1 MLDFTVA
8 IPTYNGASKLPF
20 VLEKLR
26 SQINTENIS
35 WEVIVV
41 DNNSRDN
48 ITEVVDNFQAKWL
61 ENVPLRYCFEAEQGL
76 AFARQKAIEES
87 KGYFVGFLDDD
98 NLAEPDW
105 VAAAVKFGQE
115 HQKAGAFGG
124 RIIGDFEVEPPE
136 NFNKIRRYL
145 AIIPN
150 RGSQPHL
157 FEPEKLRLPPG
168 AGLVVRKQAWSQW
181 VPSRLT
187 LTGRVGEVMVAGEDF
202 EALLYLHRGG
212 WEIWYNS
219 AMCIYHK
226 IPKQRLEKEYL
237 LPLAKGIG
245 LATCQ
250 LRMVNAKNW
259 QKPGIFIKTILGN
272 LKRIITL
279 FIQYRYQIKTNLVA
293 EFEFQFFWGG
303 FISPF
308 YYLKKK
314 AKNQQVVIKPK

>member
-76 AFARQKAIEES
+76 AFARQRAIEEA

-98 NLAEPDW
+98 NLPEPDW
-105 VAAAVKFGQE
+105 VSAAVKFGQE

-136 NFNKIRRYL
+136 NFNKIKRYL

-150 RGSQPHL
+150 RGSKPHL
-157 FEPEKLRLPPG
+157 FEPGILRLPPG
-168 AGLVVRKQAWSQW
+168 AGLVVRKEAWSQW
-181 VPSRLT
+181 VPARLA
-187 LTGRVGEVMVAGEDF
+187 LIGRVGKVMVAGEDF
-202 EALLYLHRGG
+202 EALLYLYRGG

-219 AMCIYHK
+219 AMCIHHK
-226 IPKQRLEKEYL
+226 IPKQRLEREYL

-245 LATCQ
+245 LTTYY
-250 LRMVNAKNW
+250 LRMLNAKSW
-259 QKPGIFIKTILGN
+259 QKPKILARIILGSLWGIIHLFIKHRSKVKNDLISAFELEFFLGR
-272 LKRIITL
+272 L
-279 FIQYRYQIKTNLVA
+279 Q
-293 EFEFQFFWGG
+293 
-303 FISPF
+303 SPF
-308 YYLKKK
+308 YSFYKLR
-314 AKNQQVVIKPK
+314 KNE